1 MGKSVGGS
9 CDQHGDSRT
18 IKKRSATASS
28 KLAAARGTNREKLV
42 GKELHL
48 NDLFFWYTS

>member
-9 CDQHGDSRT
+9 CDQHSDSRT
-18 IKKRSATASS
+18 IKKRSATTS
-28 KLAAARGTNREKLV
+28 KLAAARGTSREKLV